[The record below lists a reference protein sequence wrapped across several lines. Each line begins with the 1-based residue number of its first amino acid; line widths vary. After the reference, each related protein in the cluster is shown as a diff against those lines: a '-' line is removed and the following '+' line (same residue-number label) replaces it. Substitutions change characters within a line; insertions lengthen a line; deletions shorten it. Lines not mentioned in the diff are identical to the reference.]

1 MDDKPLP
8 ILPPTEEEELRN
20 IKAAQLLEDQ
30 IEIQVPYWPKFDVA
44 LKACPPA
51 VVSLFKQQANHAAQ
65 AIYGVAKN
73 IPENEHFII
82 YNHLLQAILRCL
94 IKAWGREPQLLAG
107 KIRIRTSIEKRSK
120 THCYAIALLD
130 GANVRGASAAYQSTW
145 LPGRK

>member
-8 ILPPTEEEELRN
+8 TAYSEDEERKN
-20 IKAAQLLEDQ
+20 IETAKLIEDQ
-30 IEIQVPYWPKFDVA
+30 LEIKVPYWPKFDVL

-51 VVSLFKQQANHAAQ
+51 VVSLFKQQANHAAH
-65 AIYGVAKN
+65 AIYRVAKD

-107 KIRIRTSIEKRSK
+107 PVRIRTSIEKRSEELR
-120 THCYAIALLD
+120 YAIALLD
-130 GANVRGASAAYQSTW
+130 GANVRGASASYKSTW